1 MAEQVMRIAGDNGT
15 PMARRIGFTVNVLER
30 MTCPAGK
37 DRAYI
42 YDQRTPGLCLMV
54 TKTGAKSFYLL
65 TKFEG
70 RTRRY
75 GLGTFPTV
83 SIEQARKLAQQNIVK
98 ILNGID
104 PMEDKRQ
111 ARTRSMTIAQLWEWF
126 LETHAKPRKRSWRD
140 DEVRY
145 EKHIKPSLAHRP
157 IEKLTRSD
165 VAALHR
171 RLAQDHAPATAN
183 RVVALLSVMF
193 NKAREIDYKGG
204 NPCEGVERFRETS
217 RDRFLS
223 ADELP
228 RFMSAIEDEQTPE
241 MWRHYFTLLLLTGAR
256 SGNLKSMRWSEV
268 DLSSGTWR
276 IPQDKAKAG
285 ETILVHL
292 STMAVSILQ
301 ERQQTV
307 KGPWVFPAAGSK
319 SGHVVEPRKQWENL
333 LTRANLPGVRIHD
346 LRRTLGSWQAATG
359 ASLSVI
365 GKSLG
370 HRNVATTAIYARLN
384 IDPVRESVNK
394 ATDAMLVAVEA
405 SKEATK

>member
-1 MAEQVMRIAGDNGT
+1 MAESVMRIAGERSK
-15 PMARRIGFTVNVLER
+15 PMPRKVGFTIATLNAA
-30 MTCPAGK
+30 TCPAGK
-37 DRAYI
+37 TRAII
-42 YDQRTPGLCLMV
+42 YDQKTPGLALRI
-54 TKTGAKSFYLL
+54 TSNRAKTFVVCIRVNGKYERI
-65 TKFEG
+65 K
-70 RTRRY
+70 
-75 GLGTFPTV
+75 LGSFPTIT
-83 SIEQARKLAQQNIVK
+83 IEQARKLAKVASGEIAK
-98 ILNGID
+98 GGD
-104 PMEDKRQ
+104 PIETKRQ
-111 ARTRSMTIAQLWEWF
+111 ARTRSMTIAKLWEWF

-145 EKHIKPSLAHRP
+145 EKHIAPSLAHRP

-183 RVVALLSVMF
+183 RVVALLSVMY

-276 IPQDKAKAG
+276 IPQEKAKAG

-292 STMAVSILQ
+292 STSAISIL
-301 ERQQTV
+301 ETRQQAV

-333 LTRANLPGVRIHD
+333 LRRAKLPGVRIHD

-394 ATDAMLVAVEA
+394 ATDAMLAAVEA
-405 SKEATK
+405 KKV